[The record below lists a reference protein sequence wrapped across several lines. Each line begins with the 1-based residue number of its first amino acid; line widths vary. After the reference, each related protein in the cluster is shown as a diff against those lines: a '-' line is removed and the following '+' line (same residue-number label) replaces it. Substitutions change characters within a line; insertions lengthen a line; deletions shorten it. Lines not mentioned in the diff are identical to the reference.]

1 MGGFV
6 DLILENLRTINWD
19 GPAAFVVAVMAVFT
33 FFRKWSLIL
42 LILFTV
48 VISWGAEDLIILNL
62 ESKNEVISAP
72 FLVYIVGGL
81 AVFFLALFSFYKS
94 K

>member
-6 DLILENLRTINWD
+6 DLILEHLRAINWE
-19 GPAAFVVAVMAVFT
+19 GPAAFVVAVITVFA

-72 FLVYIVGGL
+72 LLVYIVGGL
-81 AVFFLALFSFYKS
+81 SVFLLALFSFYKS

>member
-1 MGGFV
+1 MEGFI
-6 DLILENLRTINWD
+6 DLILDHLSTINWQ
-19 GPAAFVVAVMAVFT
+19 GPAAFVVAVIVLFAI
-33 FFRKWSLIL
+33 FRKWTLIL

-48 VISWGAEDLIILNL
+48 VLSWGAEDLIILNM
-62 ESKNEVISAP
+62 ESKDHVISAP
-72 FLVYIVGGL
+72 LLIYIVGGV